1 MTTLRRKLIDLPP
14 AYADELGARTTDDVR
29 GKPYDVACAIYSI
42 AARLGDT
49 MTVAAVSGDA
59 NDAMDTLHME
69 RNVDHTTG
77 PFLIYVGAHATWVAC
92 LWDGRVRQEIT
103 RRRRRQSVEITFD
116 DDVLAWLEEE
126 AARGRSTRSE
136 IVQDAVRLQMK
147 RGDTCR
153 S

>member
-1 MTTLRRKLIDLPP
+1 MTTLRRKLIDLPA

-29 GKPYDVACAIYSI
+29 GKPYDVACAIFTI
-42 AARLGDT
+42 AKRRGDNV
-49 MTVAAVSGDA
+49 TVAAVSGDPNHA
-59 NDAMDTLHME
+59 LETLFTRDVDEKGPAM
-69 RNVDHTTG
+69 
-77 PFLIYVGAHATWVAC
+77 IYVGAHATWVAC
-92 LWDGRVRQEIT
+92 LWDGKVRHEIT

-116 DDVLAWLEEE
+116 GDVLAWLEEQS
-126 AARGRSTRSE
+126 ARVRATRSE